1 MAKKIKIEWWH
12 VLIVVFIIG
21 VLFQNSFGRTF
32 SPENNQNFM
41 WKEINMTYTE
51 SYMGDSRG
59 GVWGQVVS
67 VTDDKLVLNAGHACG
82 SSAYSQMRITT
93 DFDLCSVGKTKID
106 GLMSFRLRN
115 DYSSYCSGFWGS
127 WGFLGFSGHCG
138 TYSTYSTN
146 PMFTTVNLNGTN
158 YSVGV
163 DDAGNTATRS
173 CPYNLSLFVHA
184 MGGKRYDDSWVSMT
198 INDISLD
205 SDGDGIWDDSD
216 ECPLAPGV
224 LMYAGCNVPDGIL
237 CWDGNYYSSESD
249 CPERNASKYTCWDY
263 TVVTNPES
271 CPAPPIGTN
280 KVIEYTCWDDT
291 LVSDPDECPIQE
303 TEVETSIN
311 ETTSVNETTTTGST
325 KTSNETILLTIL
337 IITTIIAGYIYFSK
351 PQKRRRK

>member
-32 SPENNQNFM
+32 SPENNQNFK
-41 WKEINMTYTE
+41 WKNINMTYTE
-51 SYMGDSRG
+51 AYYAGDG
-59 GVWGQVVS
+59 WVS
-67 VTDDKLVLNAGHACG
+67 GRSKSITDDQLFLNAGEACG
-82 SSAYSQMRITT
+82 DSFTYSRMRITT

-106 GLMSFRLRN
+106 GQMYLWVHS
-115 DYSSYCSGFWGS
+115 DYSYCAGYEGS
-127 WGFLGFSGHCG
+127 FGFLGFYQGCG
-138 TYSTYSTN
+138 VNTEYSTN
-146 PMFTTVNLNGTN
+146 PVFTTVNLNGTN
-158 YSVGV
+158 YSVVV
-163 DDAGNTATRS
+163 DDEGHNVTHS
-173 CPYNLSLFVHA
+173 CPYNLTMYVRA
-184 MGGKRYDDSWVSMT
+184 NGGKYDGKSKVS
-198 INDISLD
+198 IIIDDILFD
-205 SDGDGIWDDSD
+205 SDGDGIWDVDD

-351 PQKRRRK
+351 PQKRKRK